1 MTKEHI
7 ISAAVLRNDAVL
19 VEDKDHSNCINK
31 SPAGTCVGEGVIQGF
46 MTSER
51 RFVEREEAAEVA
63 FKAKQI
69 DYDPTGEKLYS
80 EDILHSGY
88 CSWDNTLKRYTYN
101 INSSVLED
109 RSFLI
114 ISDIMGGAIEP
125 TIKFVK
131 SIIPYVIFTLIVI
144 GIISIPAAAIKYL
157 LFN

>member
-1 MTKEHI
+1 MTKERI
-7 ISAAVLRNDAVL
+7 ISAAVLRNDGII

-31 SPAGTCVGEGVIQGF
+31 SPEGTCVGEGVIQGF

-88 CSWDNTLKRYTYN
+88 CVWDDVLKRYAYD
-101 INSSVLED
+101 INSPALDD
-109 RSFLI
+109 RSFFMV
-114 ISDIMGGAIEP
+114 SDIVGEMIQPLIHYGGIFVRSAIL
-125 TIKFVK
+125 IFIVM
-131 SIIPYVIFTLIVI
+131 VIL
-144 GIISIPAAAIKYL
+144 SIPAAAFKYL
-157 LFN
+157 FFN